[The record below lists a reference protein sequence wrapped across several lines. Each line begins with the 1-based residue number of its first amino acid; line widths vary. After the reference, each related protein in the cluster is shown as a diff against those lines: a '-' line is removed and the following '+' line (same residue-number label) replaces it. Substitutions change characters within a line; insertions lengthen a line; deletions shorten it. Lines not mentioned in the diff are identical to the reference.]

1 MRDFIDDLKYMC
13 SADNTKSRGLYIFI
27 VIALVAML
35 IGILGGVVGIVYT
48 AIKHGSIVRPVVLTS
63 IISVIFVGVI
73 VWLKKS

>member
-27 VIALVAML
+27 AVALVIIL
-35 IGILGGVVGIVYT
+35 IGILGGTVGIVYT
-48 AIKHGSIVRPVVLTS
+48 AIKGGSIVKSLILTA
-63 IISVIFVGVI
+63 ILLVIFVGVI